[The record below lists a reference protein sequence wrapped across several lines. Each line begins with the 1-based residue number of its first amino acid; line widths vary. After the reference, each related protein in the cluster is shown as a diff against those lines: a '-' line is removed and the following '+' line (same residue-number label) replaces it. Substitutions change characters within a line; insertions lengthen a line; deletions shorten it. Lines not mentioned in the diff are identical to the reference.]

1 MKKFALFKYQPS
13 GAPGVLKRYGR
24 GLLAAAAFFA
34 AAGIF
39 LLANGGLPRLNSPS
53 GEQYPVRGVD
63 VSVYQGGI
71 DWKTLAEQGISF
83 AFIKA
88 TEGSSS
94 VDPNFCWNYSQ
105 ARQSGLRIG
114 AYHFFSFDSNGAAQA
129 ENFICVV
136 EPFEGMLPPV
146 VDVELY
152 GSKKMHP
159 PAREEVTEQL
169 TVLLERLED
178 HYGLRPVIYATG
190 SAYERY
196 LTGSYAGYDIWI
208 RNVYSAPRLKDGRDW
223 TFWQYTDRGR
233 LDGYAG
239 EEPYIDL
246 NVFNGTEEEFAAY
259 PAR

>member
-24 GLLAAAAFFA
+24 GLLAVAAFFA

-53 GEQYPVRGVD
+53 GERYPVRDVD

-71 DWKTLAEQGISF
+71 DWKTLAEQDISF

-129 ENFICVV
+129 ENFIGVV

-196 LTGSYAGYDIWI
+196 LAGSYAGYDIWI

-246 NVFNGTEEEFAAY
+246 NVFNGTAEEFAAY

>member
-1 MKKFALFKYQPS
+1 MKKFAVFKYQPS

-53 GEQYPVRGVD
+53 GERYPVRGVD

-114 AYHFFSFDSNGAAQA
+114 AYHFLVSTAMGLHKLRTLFVWWSLLKECCHRWWMLNFMAARK
-129 ENFICVV
+129 CTR
-136 EPFEGMLPPV
+136 L
-146 VDVELY
+146 
-152 GSKKMHP
+152 
-159 PAREEVTEQL
+159 PAR
-169 TVLLERLED
+169 
-178 HYGLRPVIYATG
+178 
-190 SAYERY
+190 
-196 LTGSYAGYDIWI
+196 
-208 RNVYSAPRLKDGRDW
+208 K
-223 TFWQYTDRGR
+223 
-233 LDGYAG
+233 
-239 EEPYIDL
+239 
-246 NVFNGTEEEFAAY
+246 
-259 PAR
+259 